1 MKTRKLKLILVVF
14 ALLSVVSIYVLS
26 TMWKTRAKNLF
37 QQYIQY
43 PIPESVAQ
51 IKVDKAMS
59 KRKGYGYV
67 FRFNIKRED
76 FERIRE
82 SRSFRKAII
91 DSYVKGEGLSWD
103 WEDWDYTK
111 TDEVR
116 GVSFSMYA
124 LVRKPLWY
132 DLPTW
137 ENPEA
142 YAFTKEDNN
151 DIEDIQVLLYNSK
164 LGQAYF
170 ITYHYGGGLFL

>member
-1 MKTRKLKLILVVF
+1 MKTRRLKLIIAFFLLGVVF
-14 ALLSVVSIYVLS
+14 IYMLSVL
-26 TMWKTRAKNLF
+26 WKAHVENLF
-37 QQYIQY
+37 REYVQN

-67 FRFNIKRED
+67 FRFNIERED
-76 FERIRE
+76 FESIRK

-91 DSYVKGEGLSWD
+91 NSYVKGNGLSWE
-103 WEDWDYTK
+103 WEDWDSTK

-124 LVRKPLWY
+124 LVHKPLWY

-142 YAFTKEDNN
+142 YALRKLGSNN
-151 DIEDIQVLLYNSK
+151 NRDTQVLLYNSK

-170 ITYHYGGGLFL
+170 ITFHYGGGLFL